1 MFHRKLDPKTE
12 AVISGQYLMTIEAN
26 TTNFCNI
33 LNFILNIHVIVA
45 YIYIYIYML
54 KVKD

>member
-12 AVISGQYLMTIEAN
+12 AVISGQYLIPGSHHEAN
-26 TTNFCNI
+26 TMNFCNI

-45 YIYIYIYML
+45 NIYIYA
-54 KVKD
+54 